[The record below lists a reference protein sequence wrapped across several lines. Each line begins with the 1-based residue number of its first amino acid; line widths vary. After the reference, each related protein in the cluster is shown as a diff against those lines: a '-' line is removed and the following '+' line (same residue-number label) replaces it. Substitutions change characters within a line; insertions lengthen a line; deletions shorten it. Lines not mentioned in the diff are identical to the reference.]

1 MASEFDF
8 FDNESSANSGNQS
21 TIDPRLILIKVI
33 RNWPIFVVSV
43 FLGLLVAFIYHRYT
57 NERFK
62 LSSTLL
68 IPDTNPNIDPS
79 IMQFFTSSNTSQFL
93 NELEILKSEKMTGL
107 ALDTLDFDVQYY
119 SVGRIKTI
127 EEYNSLPFEVVP
139 LAGKNQ
145 TYEVPFTVEFV
156 EGNNFKIYKTNSDNP
171 SQELFQPYQDVVTD
185 NLAVR
190 LEFTSSRDLSGKV
203 YNFTLRSRDKLIDEW
218 SSRLR
223 VTYQGEFTSIAALSL
238 NYTNPRKGADF
249 LNALMYAYMSQELD
263 RKNQAAQKTINYV
276 NTQMAALQ
284 DTLSIYASQLDDVKI
299 ENKVS
304 SIDNVG
310 SNIIS
315 EISKLEAQK
324 RINELTVKNLQD
336 NLRLLNQR
344 DSIDQVSFS
353 VSPSLQV
360 ELERYVSQLQ
370 EKYATRKEKA
380 EILSDRTPTMI
391 SLDNEIDGLLK
402 FLSGTISLKI
412 NELKNEIKSTD
423 AQLVQLNRQF
433 DRFPSAKR
441 DYSDT
446 ERIYDMYYNM
456 YIMVAS
462 YVPRFV
468 S

>member
-1 MASEFDF
+1 MANEFDF
-8 FDNESSANSGNQS
+8 FDNESTANTGSQS
-21 TIDPRLILIKVI
+21 SVDPRLILIKVI
-33 RNWPIFVVSV
+33 RNWPIFIVTV

-57 NERFK
+57 NERFR

-79 IMQFFTSSNTSQFL
+79 IMQFFASSNTSQFL
-93 NELEILKSEKMTGL
+93 NELEILKSERMTGL

-139 LAGKNQ
+139 LEGKNQ
-145 TYEVPFTVEFV
+145 AYEVPFTVEFV

-218 SSRLR
+218 SNRLR

-263 RKNQAAQKTINYV
+263 RKNQAAEKTINYV
-276 NTQMAALQ
+276 NSQMAALQ
-284 DTLSIYASQLDDVKI
+284 DTLSIYASQMDEVKI
-299 ENKVS
+299 ENRVS
-304 SIDNVG
+304 AIDNVG

-324 RINELTVKNLQD
+324 RINELTVRNLED

-344 DSIDQVSFS
+344 DSIDQISFS
-353 VSPSLQV
+353 VSPSLQA
-360 ELERYVSQLQ
+360 ELDRYVSQLQ
-370 EKYATRKEKA
+370 EKYATRQEKA
-380 EILSDRTPTMI
+380 EVLSERTATI
-391 SLDNEIDGLLK
+391 SSLDNEID
-402 FLSGTISLKI
+402 
-412 NELKNEIKSTD
+412 
-423 AQLVQLNRQF
+423 
-433 DRFPSAKR
+433 
-441 DYSDT
+441 
-446 ERIYDMYYNM
+446 
-456 YIMVAS
+456 
-462 YVPRFV
+462 
-468 S
+468 